1 MTERLGKRVSRSIT
15 FYPTPEDN
23 ALLEE
28 LDRRVDAQ
36 QVTFSELCKIG
47 LRQFVQ
53 GGVTP
58 GTAAVPSP
66 YVVSFVPAETELQ
79 QQIEAELT
87 AQGVT
92 FSDWVKQRLTTPP
105 PDALESRVVSLE
117 RAVRQLQNQP
127 TPLTRQEIEQ
137 MIEQMI
143 EQIMRRQP
151 PEKTPQ
157 LPVPPP
163 PPKPAPPATD
173 PLIAELGALLVD
185 DF

>member
-23 ALLEE
+23 ELLEE

-36 QVTFSELCKIG
+36 QITFSELCKIA

-58 GTAAVPSP
+58 GTAAVPST
-66 YVVSFVPAETELQ
+66 YTVSFVPAETELQ

-117 RAVRQLQNQP
+117 RAVTQLQNQP
-127 TPLTRQEIEQ
+127 TPFTRQEIEQ
-137 MIEQMI
+137 MIEQ
-143 EQIMRRQP
+143 IMRPQP
-151 PEKTPQ
+151 PAKIPQ

-173 PLIAELGALLVD
+173 PLIAELGALLLD

>member
-23 ALLEE
+23 ELLEE

-36 QVTFSELCKIG
+36 QVTFSELCKIA

-66 YVVSFVPAETELQ
+66 YIVSFVPAETELQ

-92 FSDWVKQRLTTPP
+92 FSDWVKQRLTTPT

-117 RAVRQLQNQP
+117 RAVTQLQNQP

-137 MIEQMI
+137 MIEQ
-143 EQIMRRQP
+143 IMRPQP
-151 PEKTPQ
+151 PEKIPQ

-173 PLIAELGALLVD
+173 PLIAELGALLLD